1 MDGKML
7 LGRKIAVVFVE
18 ENRKK
23 PSDMRAREK
32 ISGRGRSYDGR
43 LRSRSPGLYDSPR
56 VDHGP
61 KAEATRQHFSES
73 TIQGYLNV
81 YYVGIPKSLMS
92 EVSCEPM
99 NLDVGR
105 ADQCAGAYVV

>member
-32 ISGRGRSYDGR
+32 IR
-43 LRSRSPGLYDSPR
+43 
-56 VDHGP
+56 
-61 KAEATRQHFSES
+61 
-73 TIQGYLNV
+73 
-81 YYVGIPKSLMS
+81 
-92 EVSCEPM
+92 
-99 NLDVGR
+99 
-105 ADQCAGAYVV
+105 

>member
-1 MDGKML
+1 MFQ
-7 LGRKIAVVFVE
+7 IIFV
-18 ENRKK
+18 
-23 PSDMRAREK
+23 
-32 ISGRGRSYDGR
+32 
-43 LRSRSPGLYDSPR
+43 
-56 VDHGP
+56 
-61 KAEATRQHFSES
+61 S
-73 TIQGYLNV
+73 TLVCTLGYLNV